1 MIKVKT
7 PSLKDPDIREML
19 TKYPVK
25 KKDKTFDTSEIKDL
39 QKKDVNF
46 YLGLDQALL
55 KLNQKKK
62 KELVD

>member
-25 KKDKTFDTSEIKDL
+25 KKDKTFDTS
-39 QKKDVNF
+39 
-46 YLGLDQALL
+46 
-55 KLNQKKK
+55 
-62 KELVD
+62 